1 MLFPENAKRIG
12 KLFIGGRRTITVGTA
27 IRITRQRCLE
37 MIKQVKPIAKD
48 QLRQI

>member
-1 MLFPENAKRIG
+1 MDNTRRIG
-12 KLFIGGRRTITVGTA
+12 KLFNGGRRTITVGPA

-48 QLRQI
+48 LLGNI